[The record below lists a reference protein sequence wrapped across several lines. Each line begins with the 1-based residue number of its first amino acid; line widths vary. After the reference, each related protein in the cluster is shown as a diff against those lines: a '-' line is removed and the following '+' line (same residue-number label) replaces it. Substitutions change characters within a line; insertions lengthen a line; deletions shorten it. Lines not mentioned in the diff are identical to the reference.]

1 MRALAAA
8 ALLFLAGCVTYSQ
21 PPENAPPPAP
31 EGEAPPEASPPP
43 PPPPPAPSQA
53 EPAPQPTPPRAPQAA
68 PPTATPPAPQAA
80 PPAQRPGYLGR
91 DQAIDA
97 AFRVARERRLQ
108 VDTVKHAFLDEPAAR
123 WHVDVA
129 GPRDFAR
136 VVLDARDGRLLKG
149 RFRAGAA
156 DAGPEQRAP

>member
-43 PPPPPAPSQA
+43 PPAPPAPSEAEPAPPPQQQPQRQPPPPPAPP
-53 EPAPQPTPPRAPQAA
+53 EAA
-68 PPTATPPAPQAA
+68 PPPAP
-80 PPAQRPGYLGR
+80 RPGYLGR
-91 DQAIDA
+91 DQAIET

-108 VDTVKHAFLDEPAAR
+108 VDTVKHAYLDEPAAR

-149 RFRAGAA
+149 RFRAGGA
-156 DAGPEQRAP
+156 DAAPERAP

>member
-31 EGEAPPEASPPP
+31 EGEGPPEAS

-53 EPAPQPTPPRAPQAA
+53 EPAPQPAPQAA
-68 PPTATPPAPQAA
+68 RPPAPPPAPQAA
-80 PPAQRPGYLGR
+80 PPPAPRPGYLGR

>member
-21 PPENAPPPAP
+21 PPEYAPPPPP
-31 EGEAPPEASPPP
+31 EGEAPPEASPPQQP
-43 PPPPPAPSQA
+43 QPQPPPPPAPSQPG
-53 EPAPQPTPPRAPQAA
+53 PAPQQPP
-68 PPTATPPAPQAA
+68 PPGPAPQAA
-80 PPAQRPGYLGR
+80 PPPAPRPGYLGR
-91 DQAIDA
+91 DQAIEA

-108 VDTVKHAFLDEPAAR
+108 VDTVKHAYLDEPAAR

-136 VVLDARDGRLLKG
+136 VVLDARDGQLLKG
-149 RFRAGAA
+149 RFRAGGAEAA
-156 DAGPEQRAP
+156 PERAP